1 MAEETGRLLKTIQVM
16 SLFSGVRVS
25 SVLGWP

>member
-1 MAEETGRLLKTIQVM
+1 MAEETGRLSWTIQVM
-16 SLFSGVRVS
+16 SLFCGVRVS